1 MPKTTPNK
9 RHQPLSIARRLQI
22 IEGHIKKVRQM
33 EAQGIYC
40 IDILMQAQAVQQALK
55 RVDEMLL
62 ERHLHSCVRDALSQ
76 RGSKS
81 EAAIKE
87 LLKVYRR
94 KED

>member
-1 MPKTTPNK
+1 MPKITTNK
-9 RHQPLSIARRLQI
+9 RQQPLSIARRLQI

-33 EAQGIYC
+33 EAEGVYC

-55 RVDEMLL
+55 RVEELIL
-62 ERHLHSCVRDALSQ
+62 ARHLHSCVRDALSQ
-76 RGSKS
+76 RGRKS

-94 KED
+94 QED